1 LRKPGSLH
9 SGNPWP
15 LGACNDLL
23 ALNVSALDF
32 LKRVKMDNGFFCE
45 TVDPETGTVSTGAA
59 FASAAGFL
67 AYALDLHF
75 KTNHAG
81 G

>member
-1 LRKPGSLH
+1 
-9 SGNPWP
+9 
-15 LGACNDLL
+15 
-23 ALNVSALDF
+23 
-32 LKRVKMDNGFFCE
+32 MDNGFFCE

-67 AYALDLHF
+67 ASAIVHHF

-81 G
+81 GKTK